1 MSAIGS
7 LTELYAKELTKIK
20 LLTLDCV
27 QLSFQGLSNI
37 NDLSVNNITI
47 DIDNIHVFLPNIIH
61 LNDGCFIHIVGI
73 IKRFLETC
81 TTKNNTNISTIPST
95 IKDYT
100 KTALLSYICIKNLH
114 IQLFDD
120 TANYI

>member
-1 MSAIGS
+1 M
-7 LTELYAKELTKIK
+7 
-20 LLTLDCV
+20 
-27 QLSFQGLSNI
+27 
-37 NDLSVNNITI
+37 NNITT

-61 LNDGCFIHIVGI
+61 LKDGCFVHVVRI
-73 IKRFLETC
+73 IRRFLETC
-81 TTKNNTNISTIPST
+81 SSKNNTDISTIPST